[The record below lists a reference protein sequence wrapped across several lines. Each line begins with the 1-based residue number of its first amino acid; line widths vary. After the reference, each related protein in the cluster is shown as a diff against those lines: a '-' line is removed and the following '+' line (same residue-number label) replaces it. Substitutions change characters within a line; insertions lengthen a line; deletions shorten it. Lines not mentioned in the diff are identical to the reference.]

1 MNRWSSHR
9 IARQCS
15 EHRCK
20 GFRRGSGV
28 NLAFEGAPRRTAL
41 SAGSESR
48 RRSGYE
54 LELRLRRGPRRRH
67 RRQPYAL
74 QIGPDRARI
83 GQGGD
88 DPQAPATGRAGAE
101 VGGKHPR
108 QQGRP
113 PQPMGAGRSARSA
126 VHRKDQQTSEEPLSN
141 NYPDLNYPTELY
153 DLEKDLAN
161 RFAHSTETNFRQS
174 GFIAIYSSSRMSFI
188 GLLTAALTAWNAT
201 GKKATA
207 IPKRMAPMVN
217 CDQTRLTCPPQVQ
230 IRQ

>member
-1 MNRWSSHR
+1 MDSPGP
-9 IARQCS
+9 ARAADP
-15 EHRCK
+15 
-20 GFRRGSGV
+20 GGV
-28 NLAFEGAPRRTAL
+28 FTIKHHCTA
-41 SAGSESR
+41 ATSR
-48 RRSGYE
+48 RR
-54 LELRLRRGPRRRH
+54 
-67 RRQPYAL
+67 
-74 QIGPDRARI
+74 
-83 GQGGD
+83 
-88 DPQAPATGRAGAE
+88 
-101 VGGKHPR
+101 
-108 QQGRP
+108 P
-113 PQPMGAGRSARSA
+113 PQVAQALRSEENTRASKVADRSRWVQDGALEARSA
-126 VHRKDQQTSEEPLSN
+126 AKINKPRRSLYQTTIPISTT
-141 NYPDLNYPTELY
+141 PTELY